1 MAGAANST
9 YAIHPALGIARMGNA
24 VASPDDPSTWYLG
37 AESPYEVPNK
47 GQPYKIGTQ
56 VKKQAQR
63 FRIYE
68 FQDGQALREITL
80 QQSDVAGIEWT
91 VHLANRK
98 AALHT
103 DLPPGTVSKPAAVP
117 PPVYGPP
124 ASNGW
129 KPDQGKYDASYW
141 PAQTRNASVSPGQ
154 RARLCIDAGP
164 QTVVGN
170 AGTNGE
176 TKNLVG
182 TITFPRPNRPPVSKS
197 VMLGSLSTEDRTG
210 RLLVFGGNGL
220 SEGILEGE
228 FSPHAHVDEWGN
240 NDGWHDDTSDGWVL
254 AKITFRDGTVV
265 RLDQPEQRAW
275 VISTA
280 PRYAPWFNNFTTLY
294 DSAVNAVFPPTAS
307 LPRPSFARDV
317 YPILRCA
324 SLLTWLS
331 ARASAGHGP
340 GRPAFYL
347 TQDRLRLMSDN
358 NPSPTS
364 DAYKARNGVFV
375 RVRDPNKPVHV
386 DGVQQFMP
394 QVPNELTEKEDREP
408 FDAAVFTRRQY
419 ALLQKWRDG
428 DFDADGV
435 PQYVPLEQL
444 DVKLQPDALDRA
456 ALEGTTGSPYYPG
469 IESWRIMK
477 PAALFV
483 PGKPLRMRANT
494 QPGDLTIGNALP
506 WQADFLDCNDVWWPV
521 QRPNEVTRNGKP
533 LQWWVPVAW
542 RPNEDYSDYSAIVTG
557 WWELGFIVTKD
568 NGTTFVEDEGTADY
582 GS

>member
-1 MAGAANST
+1 MAAADKT
-9 YAIHPALGIARMGNA
+9 YAIHPALGVARVGNA
-24 VASPDDPSTWYLG
+24 VVDPKGASTWYLG
-37 AESPYEVPNK
+37 AESPYEVPNE
-47 GQPYKIGTQ
+47 GQPYKVGTQ

-63 FRIYE
+63 FRIFE
-68 FQDGQALREITL
+68 FEDGQATREITL
-80 QQSDVAGIEWT
+80 QQPDVTGIEWT

-98 AALHT
+98 AALDT
-103 DLPPGTVSKPAAVP
+103 DQPPGTVSKPAVVP

-124 ASNGW
+124 ASIGW
-129 KPDQGKYDASYW
+129 KPEQGKYAASYW
-141 PAQTRNASVSPGQ
+141 PAQTRNAAVPESRRRS
-154 RARLCIDAGP
+154 LCIDAGP
-164 QTVVGN
+164 QTVGG
-170 AGTNGE
+170 AIR
-176 TKNLVG
+176 TKDLAG
-182 TITFPRPNRPPVSKS
+182 TITFTPRNGPPVGKT
-197 VMLGSLSTEDRTG
+197 VPLGSLAVEDTTG
-210 RLLVFGGNGL
+210 RLVVFGGNGL
-220 SEGILEGE
+220 SEGILDGS

-240 NDGWHDDTSDGWVL
+240 NDAWHDDTSDGWVQ

-265 RLDQPEQRAW
+265 TLDQPEQRAW
-275 VISTA
+275 VISAA
-280 PRYAPWFNNFTTLY
+280 PRYAPGFNNFTTLY

-307 LPRPSFARDV
+307 LPRPSFARDI

-324 SLLTWLS
+324 SMLAWVS

-340 GRPAFYL
+340 NRPGFYL
-347 TQDRLRLMSDN
+347 SQDRLRLMLDN

-364 DAYKARNGVFV
+364 DAYKARNGVFL
-375 RVRDPNKPVHV
+375 RARDPNKPVSV
-386 DGVQQFMP
+386 NGIQQFMP
-394 QVPNELTEKEDREP
+394 QVPNELTEQHDREP

-419 ALLQKWRDG
+419 AMLQKWRDG

-435 PQYVPLEQL
+435 PPYVPLEQL
-444 DVKLQPDALDRA
+444 DMTLRPDALDRA

-494 QPGDLTIGNALP
+494 QPGDLTMGNALP

-533 LQWWVPVAW
+533 LQWWVPAAW
-542 RPNEDYSDYSAIVTG
+542 RPNEDYSDYAAMVDG
-557 WWELGFIVTKD
+557 WWELGFVVTKD
-568 NGTTFVEDEGTADY
+568 NGATFEEDEGNADY

>member
-141 PAQTRNASVSPGQ
+141 PAQTRNASVPPGQ

-170 AGTNGE
+170 AGPNGE

-182 TITFPRPNRPPVSKS
+182 TISFPRPNRPPVSKS

-254 AKITFRDGTVV
+254 DGHH
-265 RLDQPEQRAW
+265 
-275 VISTA
+275 
-280 PRYAPWFNNFTTLY
+280 
-294 DSAVNAVFPPTAS
+294 
-307 LPRPSFARDV
+307 AR
-317 YPILRCA
+317 
-324 SLLTWLS
+324 S
-331 ARASAGHGP
+331 ARTAGVGD
-340 GRPAFYL
+340 FYGAAL
-347 TQDRLRLMSDN
+347 RAVVQQLHDAVRFRRQRGVPSDRL
-358 NPSPTS
+358 
-364 DAYKARNGVFV
+364 A
-375 RVRDPNKPVHV
+375 
-386 DGVQQFMP
+386 
-394 QVPNELTEKEDREP
+394 
-408 FDAAVFTRRQY
+408 
-419 ALLQKWRDG
+419 
-428 DFDADGV
+428 
-435 PQYVPLEQL
+435 
-444 DVKLQPDALDRA
+444 
-456 ALEGTTGSPYYPG
+456 
-469 IESWRIMK
+469 
-477 PAALFV
+477 PAALVRAGCLPHPALRFPAHV
-483 PGKPLRMRANT
+483 AERPRLGGARTRSPGLLPD
-494 QPGDLTIGNALP
+494 PGSLAPDVGQQSFADVGRLQGAKRSVCQGP
-506 WQADFLDCNDVWWPV
+506 RPEQAGP
-521 QRPNEVTRNGKP
+521 RR
-533 LQWWVPVAW
+533 W
-542 RPNEDYSDYSAIVTG
+542 RPAVHAAGAE
-557 WWELGFIVTKD
+557 
-568 NGTTFVEDEGTADY
+568 
-582 GS
+582 